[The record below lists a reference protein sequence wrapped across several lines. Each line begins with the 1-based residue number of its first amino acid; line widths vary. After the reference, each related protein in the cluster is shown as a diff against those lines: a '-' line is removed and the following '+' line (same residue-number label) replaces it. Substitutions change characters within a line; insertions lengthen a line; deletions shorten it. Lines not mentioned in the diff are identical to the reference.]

1 MTQADYTLLRDYL
14 ISQIMID
21 NANKAG
27 VVAYMT
33 VQEFQRARP
42 QDDRHVVRVL
52 KHKTVNTH
60 GPAQIVLTNHLYN
73 HLKIFFEKMRSQ
85 LPTAGP
91 SEIDAKFFLSWGGN
105 DMKSSQMS
113 KALQAIFQKAG
124 IEGPMSHTLYR
135 KSAVSECHQNRK
147 EISGNLEDLMAH
159 RESTAEKHYRVLD
172 KSRLSVKASQVLHGM
187 MRNEEKSNE
196 KR

>member
-1 MTQADYTLLRDYL
+1 
-14 ISQIMID
+14 
-21 NANKAG
+21 
-27 VVAYMT
+27 
-33 VQEFQRARP
+33 
-42 QDDRHVVRVL
+42 
-52 KHKTVNTH
+52 
-60 GPAQIVLTNHLYN
+60 
-73 HLKIFFEKMRSQ
+73 
-85 LPTAGP
+85 
-91 SEIDAKFFLSWGGN
+91 
-105 DMKSSQMS
+105 MKSSQMS

-172 KSRLSVKASQVLHGM
+172 KSQLSVKASQVLHGM

>member
-21 NANKAG
+21 NANRAG

-42 QDDRHVVRVL
+42 QDDKHVVRVL
-52 KHKTVNTH
+52 KH
-60 GPAQIVLTNHLYN
+60 
-73 HLKIFFEKMRSQ
+73 
-85 LPTAGP
+85 
-91 SEIDAKFFLSWGGN
+91 
-105 DMKSSQMS
+105 
-113 KALQAIFQKAG
+113 
-124 IEGPMSHTLYR
+124 
-135 KSAVSECHQNRK
+135 ECHQNRK
-147 EISGNLEDLMAH
+147 EISGNLADLMAH
-159 RESTAEKHYRVLD
+159 RESTAEKYYRVFD
-172 KSRLSVKASQVLHGM
+172 KSRSSVKASQVLHGM